1 VHGIS
6 FENQF
11 IRWEILVT
19 IKVQPQNPI
28 QVFLLIENRLMRE
41 ALVRLFRKRSDVCVV
56 GDRALGTEPCA
67 PDTLGDVVVLDDPQR
82 ASVLGASLR
91 NSRHEGTTVG
101 LVLVGMEEEE
111 DQFLAAVRTGVSGF
125 LLNDASAGEIV
136 AAVLSVARGE
146 AVCPPRLCNALIRY
160 VARSTQ
166 EAQTPIR
173 PRPGH
178 GLTIR
183 QQQLVSL
190 VAKGL
195 TNKEIAS
202 QLNLSEF
209 TIKNHMHRIMKQ
221 VEAETRHE
229 AVEAV
234 RASGYN
240 AIA

>member
-1 VHGIS
+1 MTAKIQP
-6 FENQF
+6 ENP
-11 IRWEILVT
+11 T
-19 IKVQPQNPI
+19 

-41 ALVRLFRKRSDVCVV
+41 TLVRLFRKRSDVCVV
-56 GDRALGTEPCA
+56 GERSSTEVPGGS
-67 PDTLGDVVVLDDPQR
+67 DSLGDIVVLDDLHT
-82 ASVLGASLR
+82 ATVLGASLR
-91 NSRHEGTTVG
+91 VG
-101 LVLVGMEEEE
+101 QPTGRPKGLILVGMEEEE
-111 DQFLAAVRTGVSGF
+111 DQFLSAVRSGVSGF

-136 AAVLSVARGE
+136 AAVRSVARGE
-146 AVCPPRLCNALIRY
+146 AVCPPRLCHALIRY
-160 VARSTQ
+160 VARSSG
-166 EAQTPIR
+166 EPAAIKPKM
-173 PRPGH
+173 GH

-209 TIKNHMHRIMKQ
+209 TIKNHIHRIMKQ

-234 RASGYN
+234 RASGF
-240 AIA
+240 IAFA